1 MELERKQASQKASY
15 AWRKERMLNDAEY
28 HEQVLQSQKSKRD
41 QKWKAIEENLLH
53 SNPRND
59 VNRMAKVRR
68 VVRDAQEALDAK
80 ERDDM
85 IEKVHQRYF
94 SYDFLYLICYRI
106 SELDAQFADL

>member
-1 MELERKQASQKASY
+1 
-15 AWRKERMLNDAEY
+15 MLNNAEY
-28 HEQVLQSQKSKRD
+28 REQVLQSRKSKRD
-41 QKWKAIEENLLH
+41 QKRKAIEENLLH

-59 VNRMAKVRR
+59 ANRMAKVRR
-68 VVRDAQEALDAK
+68 VARDAQEALDAQ